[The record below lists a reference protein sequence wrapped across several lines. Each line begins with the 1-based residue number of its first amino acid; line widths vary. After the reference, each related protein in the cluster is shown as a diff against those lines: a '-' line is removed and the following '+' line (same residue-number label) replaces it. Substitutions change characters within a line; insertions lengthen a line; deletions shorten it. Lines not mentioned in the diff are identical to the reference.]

1 MSGSG
6 TSATALHSHQYA
18 MSMLQTNPQKVPKTP
33 HLTGLHNTNEKK
45 SAKHLYMSLTH
56 DRGGKIS
63 GVGNVREKAHS
74 QERIQKGGNK
84 QSSKNQSNA

>member
-84 QSSKNQSNA
+84 